1 MKARRDGEPSI
12 TFHYYHSLT
21 RFCTKPTKVKAVS
34 NRTTSGVVERSNKL
48 RSEGKRG
55 KKTFRRGAI
64 SFPLLGTTLM
74 KKLLVAHG
82 TPLQIFL
89 IEPSV
94 KLLLNFFS
102 SQLAEE
108 MVSGVFSDDPERQ
121 LDATA
126 KFRKLLSKE
135 KNPPI
140 ERVIEC
146 GVVPRF
152 VEFLKHGH
160 SMLQVCA

>member
-1 MKARRDGEPSI
+1 M
-12 TFHYYHSLT
+12 
-21 RFCTKPTKVKAVS
+21 
-34 NRTTSGVVERSNKL
+34 
-48 RSEGKRG
+48 
-55 KKTFRRGAI
+55 
-64 SFPLLGTTLM
+64 
-74 KKLLVAHG
+74 
-82 TPLQIFL
+82 FL
-89 IEPSV
+89 IESSAN
-94 KLLLNFFS
+94 LLLTHLLFK
-102 SQLAEE
+102 LAEE

-160 SMLQVCA
+160 SMLQVCT